1 MMTVKVKNNRLAFTI
16 PVPYSILRMG
26 SGILTSNF
34 IQRIMRDW
42 MYQRD
47 RHASWHSS
55 PKTEYDWDSSRF
67 GIELVLST
75 LENRNTKLAISQ
87 LINELQRCKGT
98 VLVNVRAQDGTE
110 VLIIL

>member
-1 MMTVKVKNNRLAFTI
+1 MMTVKVKNNKHAFTI

-34 IQRIMRDW
+34 IHRIMRDW
-42 MYQRD
+42 MRQQD
-47 RHASWHSS
+47 RHASGHSS
-55 PKTEYDWDSSRF
+55 PKADYDWDSSRF

-75 LENRNTKLAISQ
+75 LENRHTKLAIKQ

-98 VLVNVRAQDGTE
+98 VLVDVQAQDGTE
-110 VLIIL
+110 VMIVL